1 MRQVARWNAPLID
14 QPSDERAD
22 WQIVNGLGAALAAAS
37 GKEWRALPP
46 PAAMIEAGLRRAGK
60 VDVDALKAAPHG
72 LDLGPLQPSL
82 LRRLETESG
91 KIECAPDFLLADLW
105 RLTSVDRPL
114 GVGALQLIGRRDP
127 RDNNSWMHNAP
138 RLTKGKSRHQLWL
151 HPDDMA
157 SRGIVDGARVRVRS
171 RIGVVETEAMTERA
185 LRPGVACL
193 PHGYG
198 HDRGDVGWSRAAAL
212 PGVSYN
218 DLSDPLDLDMP
229 SGNAALNGTPVW
241 VEVV

>member
-1 MRQVARWNAPLID
+1 VEVDA
-14 QPSDERAD
+14 PSDQR
-22 WQIVNGLGAALAAAS
+22 GPAS
-37 GKEWRALPP
+37 AVRT
-46 PAAMIEAGLRRAGK
+46 GLRVPSRRAPTCP
-60 VDVDALKAAPHG
+60 A
-72 LDLGPLQPSL
+72 
-82 LRRLETESG
+82 R
-91 KIECAPDFLLADLW
+91 
-105 RLTSVDRPL
+105 TSSTR
-114 GVGALQLIGRRDP
+114 AR
-127 RDNNSWMHNAP
+127 A
-138 RLTKGKSRHQLWL
+138 TT
-151 HPDDMA
+151 
-157 SRGIVDGARVRVRS
+157 VDGARVRVRS
-171 RIGVVETEAMTERA
+171 RIGVVETEAMAQNA